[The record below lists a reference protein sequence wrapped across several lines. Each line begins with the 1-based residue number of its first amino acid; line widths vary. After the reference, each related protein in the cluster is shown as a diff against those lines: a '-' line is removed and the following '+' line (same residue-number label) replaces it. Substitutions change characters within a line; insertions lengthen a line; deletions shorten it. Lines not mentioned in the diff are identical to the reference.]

1 MAAHVPS
8 ASNSTVLDLAGER
21 PRLLRPGG
29 VPLEALEAILGP
41 IERVTDGRGTPAAPG
56 MLESHYAPSLP
67 LRLEARDVGPDEAL
81 LAFGPNPPT
90 GAAAAISLSA
100 AGDLAE
106 AAANLFAALRALDR
120 PDFAAIAVMPIP
132 ERGLGLAINDRLRRA
147 AAPRPSR
154 GRDALAAPADGEL
167 DAECPGRNAAVNVAA
182 EIGIED
188 TLDRIKE
195 FVGEKGIIAERAAME
210 PYLQETRGIY
220 HGAARLVV
228 RPASTVEVAEIVR
241 LCAAARIPIF
251 PQGGNTGLCGGAVP
265 DADGSGILLSLGRM
279 NRVRAID
286 AVNFTIT
293 AEAGCV
299 LAEVQSAAEKADRL
313 FPLSLGAEGSC
324 QIGGNLST
332 NAGGVAVLRYGTARE
347 LTLGLE
353 VVLPDGQVWDGL
365 KGLRKDNTGYD
376 LKQLFIGGEG
386 TLGIITAAT
395 LKLFPR
401 PREVETAFLGLT
413 RVEDAMALFARARSA
428 SGDQL
433 TAFELIPRIGLEIAM
448 AHVPGIH
455 DPLATPHAWYA
466 LVEVSSS
473 QRGSGL
479 RNALEAFLAA
489 ALENRPRRGRH
500 HRRQRGAGA
509 RSLAHPRGRRRG
521 AEVPG
526 RPPSSTTSP
535 FPSAASPPSSPA
547 PRPPSPSAFPAFG
560 RSPSAMSATAT
571 STTTSPSPSAPTP
584 MPSSPA
590 AARSAASSMT
600 WPRASA
606 ARSAPSTASA
616 F

>member
-1 MAAHVPS
+1 M
-8 ASNSTVLDLAGER
+8 
-21 PRLLRPGG
+21 
-29 VPLEALEAILGP
+29 
-41 IERVTDGRGTPAAPG
+41 
-56 MLESHYAPSLP
+56 
-67 LRLEARDVGPDEAL
+67 
-81 LAFGPNPPT
+81 
-90 GAAAAISLSA
+90 
-100 AGDLAE
+100 
-106 AAANLFAALRALDR
+106 
-120 PDFAAIAVMPIP
+120 
-132 ERGLGLAINDRLRRA
+132 
-147 AAPRPSR
+147 
-154 GRDALAAPADGEL
+154 
-167 DAECPGRNAAVNVAA
+167 NVAA

-188 TLDRIKE
+188 TLDRIKKI
-195 FVGEKGIIAERAAME
+195 VGENGIIAERTAME
-210 PYLQETRGIY
+210 PYLEETRGIY

-265 DADGSGILLSLGRM
+265 DADGSGIVLSLGRM

-332 NAGGVAVLRYGTARE
+332 NAGGVAVLRYGNARE

-386 TLGIITAAT
+386 TLGVITAAT

-401 PREVETAFLGLT
+401 PKEVETAFLGLT
-413 RVEDAMALFARARSA
+413 RVENAMALFARARDA

-473 QRGSGL
+473 QRASGL

-489 ALENRPRRGRH
+489 AMENGLVED
-500 HRRQRGAGA
+500 GTIAA
-509 RSLAHPRGRRRG
+509 
-521 AEVPG
+521 
-526 RPPSSTTSP
+526 
-535 FPSAASPPSSPA
+535 SAAQARDLWRIREGVVEAQKFLGAAIKHDISVPVSSVA
-547 PRPPSPSAFPAFG
+547 AFIA
-560 RSPSAMSATAT
+560 
-571 STTTSPSPSAPTP
+571 
-584 MPSSPA
+584 
-590 AARSAASSMT
+590 
-600 WPRASA
+600 RASA
-606 ARSAPSTASA
+606 AIAERFPGIRPIAFGHVGDGNIHYNIAQPVGADADVFLARRGEISRLVHDLAAGFGGSISAEHGIGLLKRDELPRYKPAVA
-616 F
+616 LYLMRRIKAALDPDGIMNPGKILAP